1 VSHDQ
6 YIVQKGKIVARTT
19 GRAVNKVS
27 LGQCLSLCL
36 LVLGLDWLDMAGFQ
50 EQLSSLKQVGN
61 VMNLWW
67 TTFGFLGLR
76 CSRFLRSNK
85 RACYDI
91 EESVKIQISP
101 W

>member
-6 YIVQKGKIVARTT
+6 YIVQKGKIVARTA
-19 GRAVNKVS
+19 GRAVNKVL
-27 LGQCLSLCL
+27 LGQCLP
-36 LVLGLDWLDMAGFQ
+36 DWLDTAGFQ